1 MNYLQLKEEMGDL
14 AAQDFTKLNKISKL
28 KKINH
33 HFLLKN
39 QYLYIK
45 LKLFIMTPLEYTL
58 LATNIL
64 GMVTIYIL
72 QKEYKRI
79 NKEYKEYLLE
89 SVTFFEDTLKDLDKL
104 QTALDEVKTKPVVK
118 PKTPK
123 NEKKTIT
130 K

>member
-1 MNYLQLKEEMGDL
+1 
-14 AAQDFTKLNKISKL
+14 
-28 KKINH
+28 
-33 HFLLKN
+33 
-39 QYLYIK
+39 
-45 LKLFIMTPLEYTL
+45 MTPLEYTL

-72 QKEYKRI
+72 KKEYKRI
-79 NKEYKEYLLE
+79 EKEYKEYLLD
-89 SVTFFEDTLKDLDKL
+89 SVAFLEDTLKDLDKL
-104 QTALDEVKTKPVVK
+104 QTTLDEVKTKPVVK

>member
-1 MNYLQLKEEMGDL
+1 
-14 AAQDFTKLNKISKL
+14 
-28 KKINH
+28 
-33 HFLLKN
+33 
-39 QYLYIK
+39 
-45 LKLFIMTPLEYTL
+45 MTTLEYIL

-64 GMVTIYIL
+64 GMVTISIL
-72 QKEYKRI
+72 LKEYRRI
-79 NKEYKEYLLE
+79 EKDFKEYLLE
-89 SVTFFEDTLKDLDKL
+89 SVTFLEETLKDLDKL

>member
-1 MNYLQLKEEMGDL
+1 
-14 AAQDFTKLNKISKL
+14 
-28 KKINH
+28 
-33 HFLLKN
+33 
-39 QYLYIK
+39 
-45 LKLFIMTPLEYTL
+45 MTPLEYTL

-72 QKEYKRI
+72 LKEYRRI
-79 NKEYKEYLLE
+79 EKDFKEYLLE
-89 SVTFFEDTLKDLDKL
+89 SVTFLEETLKDLDKL
-104 QTALDEVKTKPVVK
+104 QTALDEVKTKPAAK

>member
-1 MNYLQLKEEMGDL
+1 
-14 AAQDFTKLNKISKL
+14 
-28 KKINH
+28 
-33 HFLLKN
+33 
-39 QYLYIK
+39 
-45 LKLFIMTPLEYTL
+45 MTTLEYIL

-72 QKEYKRI
+72 LKEYRRI
-79 NKEYKEYLLE
+79 EKDFKEYLLE
-89 SVTFFEDTLKDLDKL
+89 SVTFLEENLKDLDKL

>member
-1 MNYLQLKEEMGDL
+1 
-14 AAQDFTKLNKISKL
+14 
-28 KKINH
+28 
-33 HFLLKN
+33 
-39 QYLYIK
+39 
-45 LKLFIMTPLEYTL
+45 MTPLEYTL

-72 QKEYKRI
+72 QKGYKRLE
-79 NKEYKEYLLE
+79 KEYREYLLE
-89 SVTFFEDTLKDLDKL
+89 SVTFLENTLKDLDKL
-104 QTALDEVKTKPVVK
+104 QIALDEVKKNPAVK

>member
-1 MNYLQLKEEMGDL
+1 
-14 AAQDFTKLNKISKL
+14 
-28 KKINH
+28 
-33 HFLLKN
+33 
-39 QYLYIK
+39 
-45 LKLFIMTPLEYTL
+45 MTTLEYIL

-72 QKEYKRI
+72 LKEYRRI
-79 NKEYKEYLLE
+79 EKDFKEYLLE
-89 SVTFFEDTLKDLDKL
+89 SVTFLEETLKDLDKL
-104 QTALDEVKTKPVVK
+104 QIALDEVKTKPVVK